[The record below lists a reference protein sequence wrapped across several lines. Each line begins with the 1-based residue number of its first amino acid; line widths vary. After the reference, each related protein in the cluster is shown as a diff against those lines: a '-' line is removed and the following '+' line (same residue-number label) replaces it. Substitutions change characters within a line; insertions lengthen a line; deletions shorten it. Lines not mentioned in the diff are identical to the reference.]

1 MNSISKKYFTGSKV
15 LYKPVI
21 TLILIFSI
29 HTVYAEEL
37 GRLFTTPKERSILE
51 KLRHQKPIEIKKP
64 DLLVEKKP
72 EIAEQKTDIGDI
84 TVNGLVYRSDG
95 KNTAWINNNNTFE
108 GDLGNQYIQIDAK
121 NIDPD
126 RVIIEIPLNNSRVE
140 LKTGETYDPGKGE
153 VDSFNYKDN

>member
-1 MNSISKKYFTGSKV
+1 MILFNERRHTSNR
-15 LYKPVI
+15 LYQH
-21 TLILIFSI
+21 LIVAIALIFSVNNI
-29 HTVYAEEL
+29 FAEEL

-51 KLRHQKPIEIKKP
+51 KLRHQQPVEIRI
-64 DLLVEKKP
+64 P
-72 EIAEQKTDIGDI
+72 EIAIEQKPDVDETKPVIGGI

-126 RVIIEIPLNNSRVE
+126 KVIIEIPLNNSRVK
-140 LKTGETYDPGKGE
+140 LKTGETYDPEKGE
-153 VDSFNYKDN
+153 IESFNYREY